1 MRRMEVGHLR
11 RKLVDKELIGNLKVM
26 YLSAYLMFSLD
37 EHLSVKVVS
46 ERVGVTLQT
55 AYRWLSKWTEIGLF
69 EVGEYAGND
78 IETRHQY
85 RKLYNRITIIKS
97 GVLFELVKEG

>member
-26 YLSAYLMFSLD
+26 YLSAYLMLPLD
-37 EHLSVKVVS
+37 EHLSAKEVS
-46 ERVGVTLQT
+46 EKVGVTLQT
-55 AYRWLSKWTEIGLF
+55 AYRWLLKWTEIGLF
-69 EVGEYAGND
+69 DVEEYTGND
-78 IETRHQY
+78 IETRHQH